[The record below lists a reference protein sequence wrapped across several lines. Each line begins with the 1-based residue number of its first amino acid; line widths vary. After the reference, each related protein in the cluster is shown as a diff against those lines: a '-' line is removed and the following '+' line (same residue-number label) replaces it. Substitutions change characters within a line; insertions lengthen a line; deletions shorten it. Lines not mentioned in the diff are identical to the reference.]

1 MNSKTAMYIVKR
13 LLMAIL
19 TIFVVITVTFFVMQ
33 AVPGGPFMTE
43 KGISEARLAALEA
56 RYGLD
61 KPLVVQ
67 WLKYVISAFKFD
79 FGVSIKDNDAEVMSL
94 IWTAFK
100 VSAVNGLFAAALAI
114 VLGIF
119 LGVIAAVYRGK
130 IWDRLIMIF
139 STAMVAVPSFV
150 IAAFLLYWFCV
161 KVNAFPVNFGMSNS
175 PLKYVLP
182 VIALSLYPT
191 SYIIRLTRTS
201 TLDVLGSDY
210 VRTAR
215 AKGVSPFKVLFKHT
229 LRNSLTPVIT
239 YAGPM
244 IAFILTGSL
253 VVEKIFSIPGL
264 GGTLIKAIQNS
275 NYPMIMGCTVF
286 VSILVVIMI
295 LVSDILYKV
304 VNPRVDLE

>member
-1 MNSKTAMYIVKR
+1 MYIVKR

-33 AVPGGPFMTE
+33 AVPGGPFLSE
-43 KGISEARLAALEA
+43 KGITEARLAALNK

-61 KPLVVQ
+61 QPLVVQ
-67 WLKYVISAFKFD
+67 WLRYVVNALRFD
-79 FGVSIKDNDAEVMSL
+79 FGVSIKDNDASVMSL
-94 IWTAFK
+94 IWNDFK
-100 VSAVNGLFAAALAI
+100 VSAVNGLLASVLAI
-114 VLGIF
+114 VVGIF
-119 LGVIAAVYRGK
+119 LGVIAAVKRGK
-130 IWDRLIMIF
+130 IADRIIMIL

-150 IAAFLLYWFCV
+150 IAAFFLYWFCV
-161 KVNAFPVNFGMSNS
+161 KLKAFPTNFGTSS
-175 PLKYVLP
+175 SALKYFLP
-182 VIALSLYPT
+182 VLTLSLYPM
-191 SYIIRLTRTS
+191 SYIVRLTRTS
-201 TLDVLGSDY
+201 TLDVLNSDY

-244 IAFILTGSL
+244 VAFILTGSL
-253 VVEKIFSIPGL
+253 VVEKLFSIPGL
-264 GGTLIKAIQNS
+264 GGTLIVAIQRS
-275 NYPMIMGCTVF
+275 NYPMVMGCTVF
-286 VSILVVIMI
+286 VSYIVIFFI